1 MQAELV
7 ACATCSD
14 EVKWFSNIMKENIDV
29 FGEQATNAIP
39 IMVDNEAALRV
50 ANHPSTTPKSKFVA
64 LREFRIRDY
73 QEEGICKPLW
83 IPGTLNIAD
92 GFTKLLGTILFSQFA
107 RLLGMSP
114 VDKNL
119 QEETNTLACFW
130 LMANKDIEYGHYD
143 INFHYP
149 NNKYFFIFE

>member
-1 MQAELV
+1 
-7 ACATCSD
+7 
-14 EVKWFSNIMKENIDV
+14 MKENIDV
-29 FGEQATNAIP
+29 CGKQATNAVP
-39 IMVDNEAALRV
+39 ILVDNEAALRV

-64 LREFRIRDY
+64 LRKFRIRDY

-92 GFTKLLGTILFSQFA
+92 GFTQSKLLGANLFSQFT
-107 RLLGMSP
+107 RLLGMSSI
-114 VDKNL
+114 DRNL

-130 LMANKDIEYGHYD
+130 LMANKDIKCGHYD

-149 NNKYFFIFE
+149 TIVQQIFLIFE